1 MPISLQTAAEMINY
15 FELKLKGNATCQT
28 LQDRDGNQD
37 EGFVE
42 VERLSYKTGK
52 ALNR

>member
-1 MPISLQTAAEMINY
+1 MTNY

-28 LQDRDGNQD
+28 LQDADGNQD